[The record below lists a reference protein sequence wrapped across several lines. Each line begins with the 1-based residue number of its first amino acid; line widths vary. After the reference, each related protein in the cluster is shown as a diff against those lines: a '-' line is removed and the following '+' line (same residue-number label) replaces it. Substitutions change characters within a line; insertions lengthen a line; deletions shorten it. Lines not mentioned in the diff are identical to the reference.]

1 MGKKIRYFKNY
12 KRFNHWLFKRYDS
25 DYSIVIQ
32 CPLCNKELVFN
43 FWVDEPFPHC
53 PYCTKEIDTK
63 YFIAP
68 KEHDEELYYQHDEKL
83 YYLKK
88 PSDF

>member
-1 MGKKIRYFKNY
+1 MGKKIHYFKDY
-12 KRFNHWLFKRYDS
+12 TRFNHWLFKDYNG
-25 DYSIVIQ
+25 DYSVIIQ
-32 CPLCNKELVFN
+32 CPHCKKELVFSH
-43 FWVDEPFPHC
+43 WVDEPFPHC

-68 KEHDEELYYQHDEKL
+68 KEHDEELYC
-83 YYLKK
+83 LKK